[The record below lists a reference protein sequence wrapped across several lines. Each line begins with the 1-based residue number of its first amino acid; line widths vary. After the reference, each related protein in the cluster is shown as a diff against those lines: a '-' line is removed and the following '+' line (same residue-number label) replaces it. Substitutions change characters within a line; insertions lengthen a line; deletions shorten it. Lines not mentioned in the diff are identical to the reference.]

1 MNTSTPQ
8 ALPIMVESQIEKT
21 MFDELNQY
29 QNNGHFFF
37 QKGDSLSIQSKDVP
51 QLPGVYY
58 ILRLAQGKIDLVY
71 IGKSGTIVQN
81 GRFKSQ
87 LLKGRINNKQEGMKR
102 QQYFEQKMEQENIDG
117 LDIYWF
123 VTYDK
128 NHHDLPGFV
137 EGQII
142 QRYFDLHGCLPPW
155 NKEF

>member
-1 MNTSTPQ
+1 
-8 ALPIMVESQIEKT
+8 

-29 QNNGHFFF
+29 KNNGHFFF
-37 QKGDSLSIQSKDVP
+37 QKGESLSIKSKDVP
-51 QLPGVYY
+51 ELPGVYY
-58 ILRLAQGKIDLVY
+58 ILRLTQGKVDLVY

-81 GRFKSQ
+81 GQFKSQ

-102 QQYFEQKMEQENIDG
+102 QHYFEQKMEQENIEA

-128 NHHDLPGFV
+128 HHQDLPGFV
-137 EGQII
+137 EGKII
-142 QRYFDLHGCLPPW
+142 QRYFDLHGYLPPW